1 MHCEAL
7 QSKFTIFRHAS
18 KKRNAL
24 QCCLIFHQPTG
35 IAQMHKDWP
44 LIRRFSVQIAG
55 NHLGNFSVFQRNKKP
70 ESSALEDVRDARVGV
85 RLVPLVG
92 LEAVAEEGGEVLV
105 HGDRLQGSNHTTSRR
120 LKGL

>member
-1 MHCEAL
+1 
-7 QSKFTIFRHAS
+7 
-18 KKRNAL
+18 
-24 QCCLIFHQPTG
+24 
-35 IAQMHKDWP
+35 MHKDWP

-85 RLVPLVG
+85 GLVPLVG